1 MVDRFSV
8 VLGAALCACLSG
20 AIAAE
25 SYPSRPVRMIIPAGA
40 GGVTDILGRVIASKL
55 TDNLGQ
61 QVIVDNRPGASGIV
75 GSQIVAKSAPDG
87 YTLLMV
93 FPSHPVNPALYP
105 TDIPYDTVKAFQ
117 PISMVSAVAPVL
129 IVSSQFPA
137 KSVKELIALAKA
149 K

>member
-1 MVDRFSV
+1 MIENHKTII
-8 VLGAALCACLSG
+8 GAALCACAFG
-20 AIAAE
+20 ATAAE

-93 FPSHPVNPALYP
+93 FPSHPVNPSLYSSM
-105 TDIPYDTVKAFQ
+105 PYDTVKAFA
-117 PISMVSAVAPVL
+117 PVTMVS
-129 IVSSQFPA
+129 
-137 KSVKELIALAKA
+137 
-149 K
+149 